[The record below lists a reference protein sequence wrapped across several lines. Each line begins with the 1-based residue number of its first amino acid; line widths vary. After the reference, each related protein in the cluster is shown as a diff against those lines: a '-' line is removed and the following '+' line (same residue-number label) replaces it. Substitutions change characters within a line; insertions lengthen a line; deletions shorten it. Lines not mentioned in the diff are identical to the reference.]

1 MTSEFI
7 FETAPFPACHA
18 STLAESEKS
27 LVAAWFG
34 GTHEKAPDVGIWLS
48 RLIGGRWT
56 APIEV
61 ADGVQ
66 TSTLRYPTWNPVLFQ
81 PKNGPLL
88 LFYKVGPDE
97 AHWWGMLMTSG
108 DGGVT
113 WSEPRRLP
121 ETILGPIKDKPVQLA
136 DGTLLCPSSTED
148 ENRDWRVHFEWTMDL
163 GRTWQRTGPLN
174 DPDKIEAIQPA
185 ILFHGGTSLQAIG
198 RTREGKIFTIY
209 SPDNGKTWGE
219 MSLIDA
225 PNPNSGIDALTL
237 HDGRYLMVYND
248 TPVGRTPLNIG
259 ISEDGRVWRSVK
271 VLENEQ
277 GEYSYPAVIQTKD
290 GIIHMTYTWQRTH
303 IRYVSLDPATLQ

>member
-121 ETILGPIKDKPVQLA
+121 ETILGPIKDKPV
-136 DGTLLCPSSTED
+136 
-148 ENRDWRVHFEWTMDL
+148 
-163 GRTWQRTGPLN
+163 
-174 DPDKIEAIQPA
+174 
-185 ILFHGGTSLQAIG
+185 
-198 RTREGKIFTIY
+198 
-209 SPDNGKTWGE
+209 
-219 MSLIDA
+219 
-225 PNPNSGIDALTL
+225 
-237 HDGRYLMVYND
+237 
-248 TPVGRTPLNIG
+248 
-259 ISEDGRVWRSVK
+259 
-271 VLENEQ
+271 
-277 GEYSYPAVIQTKD
+277 
-290 GIIHMTYTWQRTH
+290 
-303 IRYVSLDPATLQ
+303 